1 MQPGE
6 IGKHRRLFHARSII
20 NVVGL
25 LGSSPRV
32 AVLKEY
38 LFQMSGLGNNT

>member
-6 IGKHRRLFHARSII
+6 IGKRRRLFPSRSII

-25 LGSSPRV
+25 LGSIPRV

-38 LFQMSGLGNNT
+38 LSNVRG